1 MKVEAGLKYSGY
13 LDEQEPLLEVL
24 IYKSLIINI
33 M

>member
-13 LDEQEPLLEVL
+13 LDEQECSLASP
-24 IYKSLIINI
+24 IYKSLIIDI